1 MPHIFI
7 LYGEILFFKTL
18 GLNTDQILAEL
29 ESGSGSAAVDVVFM
43 PSESDAISDGDSD
56 DDEDTLPKDLN
67 HLGWGTLSQQAELI
81 TYDAVDEL
89 PDIIVGDY
97 SQASVMNDEL
107 EQEPTVPAKPPAVN
121 RLRRWPWLRRRR
133 MRWSRRRS
141 RSVSRPRGA
150 GETQQINNTD
160 K

>member
-1 MPHIFI
+1 MPNILI

-29 ESGSGSAAVDVVFM
+29 ESDSGSAAVDVVFL
-43 PSESDAISDGDSD
+43 PPERDAISDGDSD

-67 HLGWGTLSQQAELI
+67 HLGWGSLSRQAELI
-81 TYDAVDEL
+81 IYDAVDEL
-89 PDIIVGDY
+89 PDIIVGDN

-107 EQEPTVPAKPPAVN
+107 EQEPAVPAKPPAVD

-133 MRWSRRRS
+133 RIRRSRRRGRFCQQAQGS
-141 RSVSRPRGA
+141 RKSSA
-150 GETQQINNTD
+150 D